1 MRRPQLKSA
10 VAGLLTAMCL
20 VGASSDSSGQR
31 VPTHVVPA
39 HVVPRTW
46 CPREGPTHVVPAPLG
61 GAAGRG
67 RGHPGKLTGAD
78 LVSYTSCAQMLR
90 QVKAEALE
98 EVGQR
103 PPGCQR
109 RCPGCAGPT
118 VAPAAASSSGVR
130 RPRRP
135 PLRRPPR
142 GNWATQRLMTRKRVS
157 TSPIWSRPTVR

>member
-31 VPTHVVPA
+31 VPAHVVPA
-39 HVVPRTW
+39 HVVPTPARGA
-46 CPREGPTHVVPAPLG
+46 RGRGARDVVPAPLG

-98 EVGQR
+98 EVGLR

-109 RCPGCAGPT
+109 RCPGCAG
-118 VAPAAASSSGVR
+118 ADRG
-130 RPRRP
+130 PRRRVIE
-135 PLRRPPR
+135 RRYGVPADHLSADR
-142 GNWATQRLMTRKRVS
+142 LGATGLLND
-157 TSPIWSRPTVR
+157 